1 MTSESSDAFVAVVLG
16 DRDPPEALLE
26 ALHTAALEPAFWR
39 DALRACGEYIT
50 GGDASS
56 LCAVTLF
63 EGPAPGTGWLLTG
76 VDELSERAYPVGVGV
91 RHPLFARAESFEEG
105 FVGESEHLADP
116 HDLAR
121 STLARD
127 HLRPNGTIAGSSAV
141 LCTRPFVAALHVFNQ
156 RDGGAWGDEA
166 EARLRR
172 LTPPLRRALETYV
185 RFRHL
190 RATSLIDQALLDRLD
205 VAALTL
211 TPSGAMLR
219 CNARA
224 QALLDDG
231 DALTLILGQL
241 NCVRES
247 ATPALREALSRVVS
261 GRDGDAM
268 VIAPRRSGRR
278 PLLLLLSTVR
288 EREGGAV
295 RAVTVLARE
304 SGGQGPHTEEVL
316 RRVFALSP
324 TEARVAL
331 LVAEGASPQDAADRL
346 GISTLTTRAHL
357 KRVYDKTST
366 TGQSDLVRL
375 VFGELPPISE
385 T

>member
-1 MTSESSDAFVAVVLG
+1 VLG
-16 DRDPPEALLE
+16 DRDPPEELLE
-26 ALHTAALEPAFWR
+26 ALHAAALEPASWG
-39 DALRACGEYIT
+39 DALRACGAYIT
-50 GGDASS
+50 GGSEGS

-76 VDELSERAYPVGVGV
+76 VDALAERAYPVGVGA

-105 FVGESEHLADP
+105 FVGESERLADP
-116 HDLAR
+116 QDLAR

-127 HLRPNGTIAGSSAV
+127 HLRANGTIAGTSAV

-156 RDGGAWGDEA
+156 RDDAPWREDA

-190 RATSLIDQALLDRLD
+190 RATSLIDQAVLDRLD

-211 TPSGAMLR
+211 SPGGALLR
-219 CNARA
+219 SNARA

-231 DALTLILGQL
+231 DALTLARGQVA
-241 NCVRES
+241 CVRES
-247 ATPALREALSRVVS
+247 AAPALREALARVVS
-261 GRDGDAM
+261 GRDLDAV

-278 PLLLLLSTVR
+278 PLLLFLSTVR
-288 EREGGAV
+288 EREGEAV

-316 RRVFALSP
+316 RRVFALTP

-346 GISTLTTRAHL
+346 GISPLTTRAHL

>member
-1 MTSESSDAFVAVVLG
+1 MTFAHADAVVAG
-16 DRDPPEALLE
+16 VVGERDPPDTLLD
-26 ALHTAALEPAFWR
+26 ALHTAALEPALWG
-39 DALRACGEYIT
+39 DALRACGAYIT
-50 GGDASS
+50 GGSESA

-76 VDELSERAYPVGVGV
+76 VDELSERAYPVGAGV

-105 FVGESEHLADP
+105 FVGESDHLADP

-127 HLRPNGTIAGSSAV
+127 HLRANGTIAGTSAV

-156 RDGGAWGDEA
+156 RDGAPWSDDA
-166 EARLRR
+166 EERLRR

-190 RATSLIDQALLDRLD
+190 RATSLIDQAMLDRLD

-211 TPSGAMLR
+211 SPSGAMVR

-224 QALLDDG
+224 RALLDDG
-231 DALTLILGQL
+231 DAVTLIREQL
-241 NCVRES
+241 SCVRES
-247 ATPALREALSRVVS
+247 ATPALREALARVVS
-261 GRDGDAM
+261 GRDDDAM

-288 EREGGAV
+288 EREGGSV

-316 RRVFALSP
+316 RKVFGLSP
-324 TEARVAL
+324 AEARVAL

-385 T
+385 E